1 MDTHDACHESRRR
14 DGVNPAGLS
23 RRVFDFKQLLM
34 DIPRLRQ
41 AMRTQ
46 RISVA
51 KLGGLPIGSVPS
63 SPSSETLFCGILPNR
78 AYWPT
83 WRSSYEV
90 VWHPGVHAGEAY
102 VA

>member
-1 MDTHDACHESRRR
+1 MNVSDRSADGLNSVGTRMDTHDACHESRRR

-51 KLGGLPIGSVPS
+51 KLGGLPNISTPMRN
-63 SPSSETLFCGILPNR
+63 TLAANHSAP
-78 AYWPT
+78 
-83 WRSSYEV
+83 
-90 VWHPGVHAGEAY
+90 
-102 VA
+102 